1 MIDERC
7 KLKSCLN
14 YDDILTEI
22 KKESLEFLAEYI
34 CKINNTYNKLVDR
47 IIYLQ
52 QENKKYKEVIDK
64 FLDKVNKNKMLL
76 NNPDIL
82 EIYLEV
88 KGVSK

>member
-1 MIDERC
+1 MMDERY
-7 KLKSCLN
+7 KLKSCLSYN
-14 YDDILTEI
+14 DTLTEI

>member
-1 MIDERC
+1 MKIFDFDKE
-7 KLKSCLN
+7 LDDLVNALINECLSPKQRN
-14 YDDILTEI
+14 R
-22 KKESLEFLAEYI
+22 LALYI
-34 CKINNTYNKLVDR
+34 ALLR
-47 IIYLQ
+47 E
-52 QENKKYKEVIDK
+52 ENQKQKEVIDK